1 MDGRGRQQ
9 HGEDTTSR
17 NARIIEVRHEDA
29 GIYTIVFES
38 EDGSKSS
45 VRVRVE
51 GDIISTPFGSYH
63 VSELL
68 STSKTSKKRRVT
80 RKGSSIG
87 WLVDFEG
94 GVARTKLPVK
104 VVEVYKEPGESVEE
118 GEVVLVVETMK
129 MLNEVPSPCSGF
141 LVEVAKSGAGVP
153 QGGILFRVEC

>member
-9 HGEDTTSR
+9 RGRGSSSH
-17 NARIIEVRHEDA
+17 NVWIVEVRHEGA
-29 GIYTIVFES
+29 GVYTIVFEAG
-38 EDGSKSS
+38 DGSRSS
-45 VRVRVE
+45 IRVRVE

-68 STSKTSKKRRVT
+68 SASKSSKGRRE
-80 RKGSSIG
+80 RRRSSSIS

-104 VVEVYKEPGESVEE
+104 VVEVYKKPGENVEE
-118 GEVVLVVETMK
+118 GDVVLVVETMK
-129 MLNEVPSPCSGF
+129 MLNEVPSPCSGV